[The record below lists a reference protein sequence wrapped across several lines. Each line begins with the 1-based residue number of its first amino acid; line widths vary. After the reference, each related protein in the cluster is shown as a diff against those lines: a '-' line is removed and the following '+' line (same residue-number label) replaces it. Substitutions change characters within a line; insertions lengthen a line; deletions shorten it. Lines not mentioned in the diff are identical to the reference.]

1 METAQGR
8 ADQMARSIEVFGRVL
23 TLDELLAQIRGVTL
37 DQARDAGR
45 ALLDCPLAVASVGTT
60 LALAA

>member
-1 METAQGR
+1 
-8 ADQMARSIEVFGRVL
+8 MARSIEVFGRVL

-37 DQARDAGR
+37 EQARDAGR
-45 ALLDCPLAVASVGTT
+45 ALLDCPVAVASVGTT